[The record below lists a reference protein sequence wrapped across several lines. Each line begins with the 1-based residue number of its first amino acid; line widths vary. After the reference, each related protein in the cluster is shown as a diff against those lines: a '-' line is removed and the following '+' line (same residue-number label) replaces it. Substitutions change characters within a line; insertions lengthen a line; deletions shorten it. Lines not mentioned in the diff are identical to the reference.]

1 MAWLSFAA
9 VAMVAVAAVM
19 LGRSEPAASEAHATV
34 PTVVNVVAGKPT
46 EWRFTLSRASGIPAG
61 EVFFKVTNKGTLP
74 HAFKVCSAPV
84 ENIRLNACAGKAT
97 AIIKPRHSATLT
109 VKLSRAGRYEFL
121 CTSGAA
127 KGMKGL
133 ITVTAKAPAPTV
145 TTAQPSATAQPST
158 TSPSSTA
165 TTPSVPGD
173 ASGGKALFQSLGCAS
188 CHSLGDVQAFNSIG
202 PDLNQTHPL
211 NFPEGPLTQSQLSAL
226 IAYVSGSK

>member
-9 VAMVAVAAVM
+9 VAMVAVSAVV
-19 LGRSEPAASEAHATV
+19 LGRSEPAASEARATV

-74 HAFKVCSAPV
+74 HLFKVCSAPV
-84 ENIRLNACAGKAT
+84 ANVRLNACAGKAT
-97 AIIKPRHSATLT
+97 AIIKPGRSATLT
-109 VKLSRAGRYEFL
+109 VKLSRAGTYEFL

-133 ITVTAKAPAPTV
+133 ITVTAKAPARTA
-145 TTAQPSATAQPST
+145 TTPQPST
-158 TSPSSTA
+158 TSPSPTA
-165 TTPSVPGD
+165 ATPSVPGD
-173 ASGGKALFQSLGCAS
+173 ASSGKALFQSLGCAS

-226 IAYVSGSK
+226 IAYVSGSQ

>member
-9 VAMVAVAAVM
+9 VAMVAVSAVV
-19 LGRSEPAASEAHATV
+19 LGRSEPAASEAQATV

-74 HAFKVCSAPV
+74 HLFKVCSAPV
-84 ENIRLNACAGKAT
+84 ANVRLNACAGKAT
-97 AIIKPRHSATLT
+97 ASIKPGQSATLT
-109 VKLSRAGRYEFL
+109 VKLSRAGTYEFL

-133 ITVTAKAPAPTV
+133 ITVTAKAAPAPTA
-145 TTAQPSATAQPST
+145 TTPQPST
-158 TSPSSTA
+158 TSPSPTA

-173 ASGGKALFQSLGCAS
+173 ASSGKALFQSLECAS

-226 IAYVSGSK
+226 IAFVGGSK